1 MKQVLNNVALGKKI
15 DVVFQIVAFIAMII
29 VVTQTS
35 LGLFG
40 VYTLAIAQCISCIAW
55 SLFFTSDT
63 PRYKGGTT
71 IRRIFLIVLALLALS
86 ALNVGAF
93 FDISIL
99 MLALGPGLGVAYFII
114 TVNEITFYSQARK
127 PYYLL

>member
-15 DVVFQIVAFIAMII
+15 DIVFQIVAFLAMII

-35 LGLFG
+35 YGLFG

-55 SLFFTSDT
+55 SLFFTGDT

-71 IRRIFLIVLALLALS
+71 IRRIFLIVLALLALC
-86 ALNVGAF
+86 AFDKGAF
-93 FDISIL
+93 FGISL
-99 MLALGPGLGVAYFII
+99 FMLVLGPGLGIAYFVI
-114 TVNEITFYSQARK
+114 TVNEMTFYSEARK